1 MRGVKGRKER
11 KKWGPLGMLQREGE
25 GMTSQRVTSR
35 ERGEKNDITGSDVT
49 ERGNDITEKEGRK

>member
-1 MRGVKGRKER
+1 
-11 KKWGPLGMLQREGE
+11 MLQREGE